1 METKRKAL
9 GTGLE
14 QLFNNENIN
23 FEGASSFEE
32 LENGIIASSTE
43 KDIQNIPINE
53 IRSNPF
59 QPRRVFDQDKLLELS
74 ESIKEHGLFQPIIV
88 KKSIKG
94 YELVAGERRTKA
106 AKLAGFTEIPA
117 IVKDYTDEEMME
129 VALLENIQREDLN
142 PIEEAEAYDNIIKKS
157 ALTQE
162 QLAKKVS
169 KSRSYITNVLGLVSL
184 PEEVKKLVSEGKI
197 SMAHAKILSKM
208 EDPVYVT
215 SLAYRIVN
223 TGMSVRELESLS
235 KNEEIIKKHK
245 VTRVVPLNRLYSV
258 YEEAMRE
265 KIGAKVT
272 ISSKKVTIPF
282 ESDEDLARILEIINI
297 DVDGEY

>member
-9 GTGLE
+9 GRGLE
-14 QLFNNENIN
+14 QLFNSENIN
-23 FEGASSFEE
+23 FESIEQE
-32 LENGIIASSTE
+32 IIDTATE
-43 KDIQNIPINE
+43 KDIKNIPISD

-59 QPRRVFDQDKLLELS
+59 QPRKVFDEEKLQELS

-117 IVKDYTDEEMME
+117 IVRDFTDEEMME
-129 VALLENIQREDLN
+129 VALLENIQRENLN
-142 PIEEAEAYDNIIKKS
+142 PIEEAEAYANMIKKTS
-157 ALTQE
+157 ITQE
-162 QLAKKVS
+162 ELAKKVS
-169 KSRSYITNVLGLVSL
+169 KSRSYITNVIGLVSL
-184 PEEVKKLVSEGKI
+184 PEEVKKMVSEKKI

-208 EDPVYVT
+208 EDSDFVI
-215 SLAYRIVN
+215 SLAYRIIN
-223 TGMSVRELESLS
+223 HGMSVRELEVIS
-235 KNEEIIKKHK
+235 KGEEVAKKHR
-245 VTRVVPLNRLYSV
+245 VTRVVPLNRIYSI
-258 YEEAMRE
+258 YENAMRE
-265 KIGAKVT
+265 KIGTRVT

-282 ESDEDLARILEIINI
+282 DSDEDLARILEIIHI

>member
-14 QLFNNENIN
+14 QLFSNENIN

-32 LENGIIASSTE
+32 IEKEIVAEATE
-43 KDIQNIPINE
+43 RDIKNIPISE

-59 QPRRVFDQDKLLELS
+59 QPRRVFDEEKLQELS

-106 AKLAGFTEIPA
+106 AKLAGYTEIPA
-117 IVKDYTDEEMME
+117 IIKDYTDEEMME

-157 ALTQE
+157 SLTQE

-184 PEEVKKLVSEGKI
+184 PEDVKKLVSEGRI

-208 EDPVYVT
+208 EDPDYVT

-223 TGMSVRELESLS
+223 SGMSVRELESIS
-235 KNEEIIKKHK
+235 QGENIRKKHK
-245 VTRVVPLNRLYSV
+245 VTRIVPLNRIYSV
-258 YEEAMRE
+258 YENAMRE
-265 KIGAKVT
+265 KIGTKVT
-272 ISSKKVTIPF
+272 ISAKKVTIPF
-282 ESDEDLARILEIINI
+282 ESDEDLTRILEIINI

>member
-23 FEGASSFEE
+23 FDGASSFEE
-32 LENGIIASSTE
+32 LESGIIATSTD

-59 QPRRVFDQDKLLELS
+59 QPRRVFDQEKLEELS
-74 ESIKEHGLFQPIIV
+74 QSIKEHGLFQPIIV

-117 IVKDYTDEEMME
+117 IIKDYTDEEMME

-157 ALTQE
+157 SLTQE

-184 PEEVKKLVSEGKI
+184 PEEVKTLVAEGKI

-208 EDPVYVT
+208 EDPMYVT

-223 TGMSVRELESLS
+223 TGMSVRELEMLS

-245 VTRVVPLNRLYSV
+245 ISRVVPLNRVYSV
-258 YEEAMRE
+258 YENAMRE
-265 KIGAKVT
+265 KIGTKVT
-272 ISSKKVTIPF
+272 ISAKKVTIPF
-282 ESDEDLARILEIINI
+282 ESDEDLTRILEIINI

>member
-9 GTGLE
+9 GKGLE

-23 FEGASSFEE
+23 FDSVEQEIISSASD
-32 LENGIIASSTE
+32 
-43 KDIQNIPINE
+43 KDIKNIPITE

-59 QPRRVFDQDKLLELS
+59 QPRRVFDQEKLEELA

-106 AKLAGFTEIPA
+106 AKLAGYTEIPA
-117 IVKDYTDEEMME
+117 IVRDFTDEEMME

-142 PIEEAEAYDNIIKKS
+142 PIEEAEAYDAIIKKTFI
-157 ALTQE
+157 TQE
-162 QLAKKVS
+162 ELARKVS
-169 KSRSYITNVLGLVSL
+169 KSRSYITNVLGLVTL
-184 PEEVKKLVSEGKI
+184 PEEVKRLVADKKL

-208 EDPVYVT
+208 EDQDYVIN
-215 SLAYRIVN
+215 LAYKVIN
-223 TGMSVRELESLS
+223 NGMSVRELEALS
-235 KNEEIIKKHK
+235 KGEEIRKKHK
-245 VTRVVPLNRLYSV
+245 IERVVPLNRMYAV
-258 YEEAMRE
+258 YENAMRE
-265 KIGAKVT
+265 KIGTRVT

-282 ESDEDLARILEIINI
+282 DSDEDLERILEIIDI

>member
-23 FEGASSFEE
+23 FEGVSSFEDIE
-32 LENGIIASSTE
+32 KEIVAEATE
-43 KDIQNIPINE
+43 KDIKNIPISE

-59 QPRRVFDQDKLLELS
+59 QPRRVFDEEKLAELA

-117 IVKDYTDEEMME
+117 IIKDYTDEEMME

-157 ALTQE
+157 SLTQE
-162 QLAKKVS
+162 ELAKKVS
-169 KSRSYITNVLGLVSL
+169 KSRSYITNVLGLVNL
-184 PEEVKKLVSEGKI
+184 PEEVKTLVAAGKI
-197 SMAHAKILSKM
+197 SMAHARILSKM
-208 EDPVYVT
+208 EDADYVI

-223 TGMSVRELESLS
+223 NGMSVRELESIS
-235 KNEEIIKKHK
+235 KGEEVAKRHR

-258 YEEAMRE
+258 YENAMRE
-265 KIGAKVT
+265 KIGTRVT

-282 ESDEDLARILEIINI
+282 DSDEDLARILEIIDI
-297 DVDGEY
+297 DVDGE